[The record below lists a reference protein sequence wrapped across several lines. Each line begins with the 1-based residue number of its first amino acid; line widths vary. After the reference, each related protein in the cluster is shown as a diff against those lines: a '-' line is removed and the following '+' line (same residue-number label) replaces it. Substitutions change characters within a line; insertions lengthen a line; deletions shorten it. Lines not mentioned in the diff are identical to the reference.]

1 LKMKKFVFLLTC
13 VFFFGCAPGQQSQ
26 SVSPDI
32 VFETGK
38 SREIVMHAIIRVVRN
53 DGFAV
58 AYSNEKKGIV
68 VCKPREML
76 DGVLKEEIQGNPWNV
91 QFNSST
97 FNHRI
102 EFSANVNPNGVVKL
116 KTLVM
121 ATEAADSVDGQES
134 VKLARYYENKI
145 KAALHRVV
153 PRLI

>member
-1 LKMKKFVFLLTC
+1 MKKIVFLLTC

-26 SVSPDI
+26 PVSPDI

-53 DGFAV
+53 DGFEV

-76 DGVLKEEIQGNPWNV
+76 DGVLKEEIQGSPWNV

-102 EFSANVNPNGVVKL
+102 QFSAKVNPDGVVKL

-121 ATEAADSVDGQES
+121 ATDAPDSLDSRKSE
-134 VKLARYYENKI
+134 KLARYYENKI
-145 KAALHRVV
+145 KEALQRVV